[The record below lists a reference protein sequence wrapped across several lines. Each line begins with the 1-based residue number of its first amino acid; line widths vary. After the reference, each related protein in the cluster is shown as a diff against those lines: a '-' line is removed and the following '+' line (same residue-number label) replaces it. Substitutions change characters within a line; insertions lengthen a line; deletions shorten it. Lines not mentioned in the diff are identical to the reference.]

1 MCVCVCDMMGRWEY
15 EKKRKGERR
24 KKKQRKKENENENE
38 SRSIEERRR
47 NRKHVQYRSIF
58 LFKFYLVFGVTLY
71 NSSAKQQLIKV
82 MCIYNWGLFPSLS
95 SAINAR

>member
-1 MCVCVCDMMGRWEY
+1 MGIRKEKEGREEKEEE
-15 EKKRKGERR
+15 EKKRKR
-24 KKKQRKKENENENE
+24 KSEN
-38 SRSIEERRR
+38 RLMEEKRR
-47 NRKHVQYRSIF
+47 NRKHVQYRSII
-58 LFKFYLVFGVTLY
+58 LLKFYLVFVVTLY